1 MAYYMYLDGVLLPV
15 TPSKIDMKIKGQN
28 KTMTLINEAQINILK
43 TPGLTD
49 ISFKAML
56 PAFKYPFAEY
66 GGEFVEPKY
75 YLKKLEE
82 LQTAKKPFQFIVTRN
97 SPVGKSF
104 FHTNMSVSLESYDIS
119 EDVKEGFDIYVN
131 IKLKQYKSY
140 GAKTVVV
147 TQTTTTA
154 TTTTATA
161 TTYTPRPAENPPA
174 TGTSYTV
181 KAGDC
186 LWNIA
191 KQFYGNGAMYMTIY
205 NANKG
210 IIGDDPNLIKPGQ
223 VLYIP
228 NATSSGGGSSG
239 GGTPSGNS
247 PSGNKPTPT
256 SINNPDVVTPSP
268 PQKGDSSS
276 NGSAGSMINVKLYVQ
291 GSENRIGTVKVSYV
305 FNGKNLSSKITT
317 AGYTPIAASGGTVVK
332 IEPLVKSGVKTP
344 FGITVDGRTQVGG
357 TVSATKDCTVTVDF
371 GSSGSSDDHGGKGGK
386 F

>member
-131 IKLKQYKSY
+131 IKLKKYKSY

-181 KAGDC
+181 QTGDC

-239 GGTPSGNS
+239 GGSTS
-247 PSGNKPTPT
+247 T
-256 SINNPDVVTPSP
+256 SINNANSVTPKSDFADAAKFYYKVGIM
-268 PQKGDSSS
+268 QKGS
-276 NGSAGSMINVKLYVQ
+276 L
-291 GSENRIGTVKVSYV
+291 NRTGTISVSYV
-305 FNGKNLSSKITT
+305 RDGKRINESLSSNWIE
-317 AGYTPIAASGGTVVK
+317 ADEGTVVV
-332 IEPLVKSGVKTP
+332 ISPSRSITGVNEPW
-344 FGITVDGRTQVGG
+344 GITVNGKTQIGG
-357 TVSATKDCTVTVDF
+357 SVSVSKATTVTIDWGSR
-371 GSSGSSDDHGGKGGK
+371 GSSGSGDDYGGKGGK

>member
-49 ISFKAML
+49 ISFKAMF

-97 SPVGKSF
+97 SPVGKAF

-181 KAGDC
+181 QAGDC

-228 NATSSGGGSSG
+228 NAASVGGSSGGGSSG
-239 GGTPSGNS
+239 GTAS
-247 PSGNKPTPT
+247 SGNKPTPT
-256 SINNPDVVTPSP
+256 SINKPDVVAPST
-268 PQKGDSSS
+268 PQKGDDSTVNFAS
-276 NGSAGSMINVKLYVQ
+276 GLLAEEWINVKVDVK
-291 GSENRIGTVKVSYV
+291 GSANRIGTVSISYV
-305 FNGKNLSSKITT
+305 FDKKNASATINKAGSRTIT
-317 AGYTPIAASGGTVVK
+317 ADGGSVVK
-332 IEPLVKSGVKTP
+332 VTVSNKSGLASP
-344 FGITVDGRTQVGG
+344 FAIYIDGEVVSSDGKRLIGTNVDK
-357 TVSATKDCTVTVDF
+357 SCTVTVEF
-371 GSSGSSDDHGGKGGK
+371 GVGGGW
-386 F
+386 

>member
-49 ISFKAML
+49 ISFKAMF

-119 EDVKEGFDIYVN
+119 EDVKEGFDIYAN

-147 TQTTTTA
+147 TQTATA
-154 TTTTATA
+154 TSTATA

-210 IIGDDPNLIKPGQ
+210 VIGDDPNLIYAGQ

-228 NATSSGGGSSG
+228 NAASVGGSSG
-239 GGTPSGNS
+239 GTSTTYSGGGTNGGS

-256 SINNPDVVTPSP
+256 SINNVEP
-268 PQKGDSSS
+268 PEKNNTSYFGNFLDDEW
-276 NGSAGSMINVKLYVQ
+276 INVKVEAK
-291 GSENRIGTVKVSYV
+291 GRDNRIGTVDISYV
-305 FNGKNLSSKITT
+305 LNKKNCAATINKASSRSISADSGTIIKVTACNKGNITSPFTIYIDGKVINSDGKRLI
-317 AGYTPIAASGGTVVK
+317 GTNVD
-332 IEPLVKSGVKTP
+332 KS
-344 FGITVDGRTQVGG
+344 
-357 TVSATKDCTVTVDF
+357 CTVTVEF
-371 GSSGSSDDHGGKGGK
+371 GVGGGW
-386 F
+386 

>member
-97 SPVGKSF
+97 SPVGKAF

-181 KAGDC
+181 QAGDC

-210 IIGDDPNLIKPGQ
+210 VIGDDPNLIYAGQ

-228 NATSSGGGSSG
+228 NAASVGGSSG
-239 GGTPSGNS
+239 GGTASSGGS
-247 PSGNKPTPT
+247 SGGSSNNNTKPT
-256 SINNPDVVTPSP
+256 SINNVQPTPTPNKPSGKTYTVTVNFAGQLGRWGSVYV
-268 PQKGDSSS
+268 KRTYGGEGFGVRIESASSFE
-276 NGSAGSMINVKLYVQ
+276 AD
-291 GSENRIGTVKVSYV
+291 E
-305 FNGKNLSSKITT
+305 
-317 AGYTPIAASGGTVVK
+317 GTVVV
-332 IEPLVKSGVKTP
+332 ISPSRSITGVNEPW
-344 FGITVDGRTQVGG
+344 GITVNGKTQVGG
-357 TVSATKDCTVTVDF
+357 SVTVSKATTVTIDW
-371 GSSGSSDDHGGKGGK
+371 GSR
-386 F
+386 

>member
-97 SPVGKSF
+97 SPVGKAF

-181 KAGDC
+181 KTGDC

-228 NATSSGGGSSG
+228 NAASVGGSSG
-239 GGTPSGNS
+239 GGTPSGN
-247 PSGNKPTPT
+247 KPTQT
-256 SINNPDVVTPSP
+256 SINNVDPPKDPPKDPPANATPTYIVNISFTGQKKRYGTVTVERTI
-268 PQKGDSSS
+268 QGAHKKTTYTDSSS
-276 NGSAGSMINVKLYVQ
+276 PYAD
-291 GSENRIGTVKVSYV
+291 EGTVMVITPSRSITGV
-305 FNGKNLSSKITT
+305 NEPWSITVNGKMQI
-317 AGYTPIAASGGTVVK
+317 GG
-332 IEPLVKSGVKTP
+332 G
-344 FGITVDGRTQVGG
+344 
-357 TVSATKDCTVTVDF
+357 VTVDKF
-371 GSSGSSDDHGGKGGK
+371 SSVIIDWGSR
-386 F
+386 